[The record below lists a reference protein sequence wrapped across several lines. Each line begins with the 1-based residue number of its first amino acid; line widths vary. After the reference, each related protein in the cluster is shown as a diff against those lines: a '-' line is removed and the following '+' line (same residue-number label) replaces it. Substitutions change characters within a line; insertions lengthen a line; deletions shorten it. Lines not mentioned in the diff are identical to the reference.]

1 MLLPSMKKDDSHY
14 LALIFACFA
23 LMFTHLA
30 SAQQPGEYRI
40 VKGKVDAGTYVGWKL
55 FHSTCYGCHGV
66 DATGTDLAP
75 NLLKR
80 VQNMTPRAFVTK
92 VLTSYRI
99 VLPDTDAQ
107 SPDASPSARD
117 RTIDDILRRDRR
129 SKIRV
134 VMPAWGG
141 DPNVTPHVLD
151 LFAYLTARADGKLAP
166 GTPVVMKKPLAKKS
180 AKKHAARL

>member
-1 MLLPSMKKDDSHY
+1 MRLPNMKITLIAFSLI
-14 LALIFACFA
+14 LAATIPQSA
-23 LMFTHLA
+23 L
-30 SAQQPGEYRI
+30 AQQPGEYRI
-40 VKGKVDAGTYVGWKL
+40 VDGKVDAGTYTGWKL

-80 VQNMTPRAFVTK
+80 VQIMTPRAFVTK

-107 SPDASPSARD
+107 SPDATTNQD
-117 RTIDDILRRDRR
+117 KTIDDILRRDRR
-129 SKIRV
+129 SRIRV

-141 DPNVTPHVLD
+141 DPNITPHVLD
-151 LFAYLTARADGKLAP
+151 LFAYLTARADGKL
-166 GTPVVMKKPLAKKS
+166 GTGEPKLNRRQKKTIPTAKPPS
-180 AKKHAARL
+180 R